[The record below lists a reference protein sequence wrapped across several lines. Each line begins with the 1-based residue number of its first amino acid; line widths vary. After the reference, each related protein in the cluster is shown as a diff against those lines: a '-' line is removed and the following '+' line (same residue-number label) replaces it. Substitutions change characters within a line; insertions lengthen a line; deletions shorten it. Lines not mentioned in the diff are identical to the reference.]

1 MALRAESRLWT
12 SMVMIALCVLA
23 LTRGFTVLHFS
34 VALAKVDPTETR
46 AKAMRAWTNV
56 PGVASTALET
66 ALADQFD
73 PSDWK
78 ASNQRRDEFLA
89 LLAIQ
94 PLSPLD
100 WLAFSRMQL
109 TTAQP
114 RAQIL
119 GSLLLSW
126 VTGPNEGYV
135 MGERGVFGLTLWEIL
150 SPDLRARVT
159 ADVAKAEIAESG
171 RFRAVLSTKP
181 EEVKNEIR
189 NALLG
194 TGLSPKEVER
204 RVGL

>member
-1 MALRAESRLWT
+1 MALSVDSRFWT
-12 SMVMIALCVLA
+12 SMVMIVLCVVA
-23 LTRGFTVLHFS
+23 LTRGFSVLHFS
-34 VALAKVDPTETR
+34 VASAKVDPAETR
-46 AKAMRAWTNV
+46 AKAMRGWTNV
-56 PGVASTALET
+56 PGVASTALGTE
-66 ALADQFD
+66 LADKFD

-78 ASNQRRDEFLA
+78 ASNQRRDELSA

-94 PLSPLD
+94 PLSSLD
-100 WLAFSRMQL
+100 WLAYSRMQL

-114 RAQIL
+114 RALIL

-135 MGERGVFGLTLWEIL
+135 MGERGAFGLMLWEIL

-159 ADVAKAEIAESG
+159 ADVARAYGESE

-181 EEVKNEIR
+181 EDVKSEVR

-194 TGLSPKEVER
+194 AGLSAKEVER

>member
-1 MALRAESRLWT
+1 MALRVDSRFWT
-12 SMVMIALCVLA
+12 SMVMIALCVVA
-23 LTRGFTVLHFS
+23 LTRGFSVLHFS

-46 AKAMRAWTNV
+46 AKTMGAWTSV
-56 PGVASTALET
+56 PGVASTALGT

-78 ASNQRRDEFLA
+78 AANQRRDELSA
-89 LLAIQ
+89 LLAIE
-94 PLSPLD
+94 PLSSND

-109 TTAQP
+109 ATAQP

-150 SPDLRARVT
+150 PPDLKARVT
-159 ADVAKAEIAESG
+159 ADVAKAEIGESG
-171 RFRAVLSTKP
+171 KFRAVLSTKP
-181 EEVKNEIR
+181 EAVKNEIR
-189 NALLG
+189 NALLAS
-194 TGLSPKEVER
+194 GLSPKEIETR
-204 RVGL
+204 IGF

>member
-1 MALRAESRLWT
+1 VWT
-12 SMVMIALCVLA
+12 
-23 LTRGFTVLHFS
+23 
-34 VALAKVDPTETR
+34 D
-46 AKAMRAWTNV
+46 V
-56 PGVASTALET
+56 PGVASTALGTE
-66 ALADQFD
+66 LADKFD

-78 ASNQRRDEFLA
+78 ASNQRRDELSA

-94 PLSPLD
+94 PLSSLD
-100 WLAFSRMQL
+100 WLAYSRMQL

-135 MGERGVFGLTLWEIL
+135 MGERGAFGLMLWEII

-159 ADVAKAEIAESG
+159 ADVTRAEIAEG
-171 RFRAVLSTKP
+171 GKFRAVLSTKP
-181 EEVKNEIR
+181 EEVKSEVR

-194 TGLSPKEVER
+194 AGLSAKEVER